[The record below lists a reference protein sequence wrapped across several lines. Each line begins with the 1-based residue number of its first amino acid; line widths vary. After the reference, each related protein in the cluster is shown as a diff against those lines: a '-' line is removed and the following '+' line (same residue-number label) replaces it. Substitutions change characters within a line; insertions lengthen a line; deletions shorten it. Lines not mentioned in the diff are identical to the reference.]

1 MIEDGEILEDREES
15 YFVSM
20 TDLMIGMVFI
30 FVIILMSFALSLKEA
45 ERSNRQ
51 TVEQVANVDVARGD
65 MLERLRLYLIERGVA
80 VEVAWEHGVLRLPEE
95 VLFGSGRAELSPE
108 GLSNLAAL
116 ANGLRAVLPCYAGL
130 AWQPETC
137 GQTYGGRLEAVLI
150 EGHTDSDPVSPAAW
164 FRSNLGLSAFRA
176 INTLDRII
184 TVEPVL
190 AQLANDRGE
199 PIFGVGGY
207 GETRRRVT
215 EERTDADKRA
225 NRRIDLRFLM
235 ATPRP
240 QELERVERQIAPR

>member
-1 MIEDGEILEDREES
+1 MSDSTDILEDREES

-20 TDLMIGMVFI
+20 TDLMVGMVFI

-65 MLERLRLYLIERGVA
+65 MLERLRQYLAERGVS
-80 VEVAWEHGVLRLPEE
+80 VEVVWEHGVLRLPED
-95 VLFGSGRAELSPE
+95 VLFASGRAELSPE
-108 GLSNLAAL
+108 GLTNLAAL
-116 ANGLRAVLPCYAGL
+116 ANGLRAVLPCYAGA

-137 GQTYGGRLEAVLI
+137 GETYGGRLEAVLI

-176 INTLDRII
+176 INTLDRIVQ
-184 TVEPVL
+184 VEPVL
-190 AQLANDRGE
+190 SQLANDRGE
-199 PIFGVGGY
+199 PLFGVGGY
-207 GETRRRVT
+207 GESRRRVMD
-215 EERTDADKRA
+215 ERTDADKRL

-240 QELERVERQIAPR
+240 PELERVERELRPQ